1 MHKCP
6 SCANVYIEQ
15 ETGYY
20 CPGCGDMGWLPLG
33 YKDIFEQVSQKRT
46 ERALLEQARQS
57 AIRLDRHSKTVTT
70 DDREATK

>member
-1 MHKCP
+1 
-6 SCANVYIEQ
+6 
-15 ETGYY
+15 
-20 CPGCGDMGWLPLG
+20 MGWLPLG
-33 YKDIFEQVSQKRT
+33 YKDIFEQISQKRT